1 MRSLSERVGEGEGHL
16 GPLQRLVDVAVELV
30 PGVRWASVSML
41 RRGRFTTAASTG
53 EQAVRADV
61 LQCEVV
67 AGPCIDAVLR
77 DVLYVS
83 GDVSSDS
90 RWSEWGRRASAE
102 AGVRSV
108 ISQRLHVHA
117 HTSVVA
123 GLNLYSDARDAFG
136 RSAVGVALVLAT
148 HGGLALS
155 ASLEAHRSANLSG
168 ALQSNRDIGVAIG
181 ILMQDCRLT
190 REEAFD
196 VLRVASRN
204 SNRKLA
210 HLAADVV
217 DTGTVAAAQLS
228 PMRCP
233 ALPEPTR
240 PARIRPTV
248 TGAGTSG
255 RATVGP

>member
-1 MRSLSERVGEGEGHL
+1 VKDDRPNTAVARTADHDLFEVAAAMRSISERLDHDEGHL
-16 GPLQRLVDVAVELV
+16 GPLQRLVDVAVELM

-90 RWSEWGRRASAE
+90 RWSEWGRRANAE

-108 ISQRLHVHA
+108 ISQRLHA
-117 HTSVVA
+117 HDDTAVVA
-123 GLNLYSDARDAFG
+123 GLNLYSDARNAFG

-155 ASLEAHRSANLSG
+155 ASLESRRSANLGS
-168 ALQSNRDIGVAIG
+168 ALQSNLDIGVAIG
-181 ILMQDCRLT
+181 ILMQQCRLT

-217 DTGTVAAAQLS
+217 DTGTLAGGQLH

-233 ALPEPTR
+233 SPR
-240 PARIRPTV
+240 
-248 TGAGTSG
+248 
-255 RATVGP
+255 